1 MQEKSKILYKIIR
14 FNSKIDSKIGAILY
28 QMYDKNMRFCKKTI
42 NSLWCWYPSVTI
54 VYRL

>member
-42 NSLWCWYPSVTI
+42 NSLWC
-54 VYRL
+54 